1 MASNPPHDFT
11 ETLPP
16 RPVRSLFL
24 GCASGAQHV
33 PDAVVPLMACI
44 FEQALGPRP
53 EVQLRGPGAW
63 PGVGVFEPTLVAER
77 LLVEARNPLAHP
89 QLLARAAV
97 NRLAVE
103 IRSFDHQGV
112 SLPASARDA
121 QVIANG

>member
-33 PDAVVPLMACI
+33 SDAVVPLVACI

-53 EVQLRGPGAW
+53 EVQLRGPGPWA
-63 PGVGVFEPTLVAER
+63 GVGVLERALVAGR
-77 LLVEARNPLAHP
+77 LFVEASEPLDHP

-103 IRSFDHQGV
+103 IRCFDHQG
-112 SLPASARDA
+112 
-121 QVIANG
+121 